1 MTTTENIRQEVQV
14 KREDAQKRLPEPQ
27 KKKGYVRSTRSDR
40 PLLGRGHI
48 TSLINHG

>member
-14 KREDAQKRLPEPQ
+14 KREDAQKPLLEPQ
-27 KKKGYVRSTRSDR
+27 KKKGYVRSSRSDR
-40 PLLGRGHI
+40 TLLGRGHI

>member
-14 KREDAQKRLPEPQ
+14 KREDEQKTLSAPE
-27 KKKGYVRSTRSDR
+27 KKKGYVCSTRSDR